1 MYRRARFLMKK
12 MYLCSINGKYAYIM
26 DNLNLGLQLLV
37 VGMSTVFVILL
48 IVIYG
53 GKLLINVVNR
63 LAPEEMQASVK
74 KVPRAVGGMPDASTM
89 AILNEVVRQLTGG
102 KGHVERARKI

>member
-1 MYRRARFLMKK
+1 
-12 MYLCSINGKYAYIM
+12 M